1 MLWLFFIIR
10 IAYNIAF
17 AKVVQDVR
25 SDDEESEE
33 EKVGKGGQVGTFGH
47 GSKEK
52 TGNGRVANGN
62 ALEPNNNEAV
72 VERKKE
78 R

>member
-1 MLWLFFIIR
+1 MLWLFFIVR

-25 SDDEESEE
+25 SDDEDSEE
-33 EKVGKGGQVGTFGH
+33 EKEGKGGQIGIVGH

-52 TGNGRVANGN
+52 TGNGRVANGT
-62 ALEPNNNEAV
+62 ALEPNKNEAV
-72 VERKKE
+72 GERKKE

>member
-1 MLWLFFIIR
+1 MLWLFFIMR

-17 AKVVQDVR
+17 VKVVQDVR

-33 EKVGKGGQVGTFGH
+33 EKEGKGGQVGIVGH
-47 GSKEK
+47 RSKEK

-62 ALEPNNNEAV
+62 ALEPNNNEV
-72 VERKKE
+72 VGERKKE